1 MPALPLGDYITP
13 SQAADLART
22 TYGQLDDLDLGEFLT
37 RWPDLHADALK
48 QVRHRVHPTARV
60 HPHAIVGDDVIIG
73 PHARVWEFSTV
84 RGHTVLGAGASVG
97 FNCEVTNAY
106 IGQGSVLGHRIGINR
121 TLLGADTHLS
131 ALVTVAAI
139 HLSRDMRRPDREVIL
154 RLPGGLYRCGT
165 AQFGALIGDNVQTGN
180 NISLGPGV
188 ALGRGCQINSGVTL
202 GPARVITAGSIVAMP
217 TVPDARARPRRG
229 SPSR

>member
-1 MPALPLGDYITP
+1 MPALPLGDYIAP
-13 SQAADLART
+13 SRDADLDHTA
-22 TYGQLDDLDLGEFLT
+22 YGQLGELDLAEFLT
-37 RWPDLHADALK
+37 HWPDLHADALK
-48 QVRHRVHPTARV
+48 QVRHRIHPTARV
-60 HPHAIVGDDVIIG
+60 HPHAIVGDDVILG

-84 RGHTVLGAGASVG
+84 RGRTVIGPGASVG
-97 FNCEVTNAY
+97 FNCEVTNSY

-121 TLLGADTHLS
+121 TLLGADVHLS

-154 RLPGGLYRCGT
+154 RLPDGLYRCGT

-188 ALGRGCQINSGVTL
+188 ALGRGCQINSGVVL
-202 GPARVITAGSIVAMP
+202 GPTRVISAGNLVAMA
-217 TVPDARARPRRG
+217 TAPDVRVRPRTG
-229 SPSR
+229 